1 MPVLHLQLSPPAPQ
15 AHAALARELTA
26 LTARLLHKRPEVTA
40 VLVEDVPAG
49 GWFIGGDVPAQPT
62 ASLCITVTAG
72 TNTEGEKAAFVA
84 AAFAALQARLAPGGT
99 LAPASYVRVQELPAG
114 DWGYGGVTQQQ
125 RRADA
130 QATAAA

>member
-1 MPVLHLQLSPPAPQ
+1 MPVLHLQLSPPAPR

-49 GWFIGGDVPAQPT
+49 GWFIGGEVPAQPT
-62 ASLCITVTAG
+62 ATLCITVTAG
-72 TNTEGEKAAFVA
+72 TNTDAEKAAFVA
-84 AAFAALQARLAPGGT
+84 AAFAELQARLAPGSG

-125 RRADA
+125 RR
-130 QATAAA
+130 QAAAAV